1 MRLSGLIASAL
12 TVAFLALPALAQA
25 QDSPAGRWYTEGR
38 KSQIEISPCDG
49 TKLCGRIIW
58 LNEPNDE
65 SGKPKTDVKNPLPP
79 NRDKPIVGLA
89 LLAGFVKQPDGTW
102 AEGTIYNPEDGETYK
117 CIMTLEGQ
125 DTLKVRGYVGMPML
139 GKTQVWTRVK

>member
-1 MRLSGLIASAL
+1 MRFTGLIASAL
-12 TVAFLALPALAQA
+12 TAAFLFVPALAQA

-38 KSQIEISPCDG
+38 KSQVEISPCDG
-49 TKLCGRIIW
+49 SKLCGKIIW

-65 SGKPKTDVKNPLPP
+65 SGKPKTDAKNPLPP

-89 LLAGFVKQPDGTW
+89 LLNGFVKQADGTW
-102 AEGTIYNPEDGETYK
+102 ADGTIYNPEDGETYN
-117 CIMTLEGQ
+117 CILTLDGQ
-125 DTLKVRGYVGMPML
+125 DTLKVRGYVGLPML